1 MKKGKKRGLI
11 TNMLSNDIQ
20 HFSKGRTKARAYF
33 CYLFSHNLPSRVPEL
48 SQEMVVPRLLSL
60 KADLENCEGAYLLD
74 HRGHQVT
81 PTYLP
86 KGEEDMDGLGRIR
99 SDRAYF
105 YRAIKEKRCTMTDP
119 YPSLITHELTITA
132 SHPIYDDA
140 GKLKFVACLDMPL
153 EEVLAIS
160 ELNTFDTVFEKFFKF
175 AYLFF
180 AFALTAV
187 ALLLFFH
194 AIQSFFVEKIS
205 VTHLSI
211 DAMFKAT
218 ILLTLSL
225 AIFDL
230 AKTLIEEEVLGQHK
244 ENDISGPHK
253 TMVKFLGSIIIAL
266 SIEAL
271 MLVFKFAITDPEHLQ
286 NSMYIVV
293 SVSLLLIALAV
304 YIKFT
309 KKSVSRDIE

>member
-1 MKKGKKRGLI
+1 MQ
-11 TNMLSNDIQ
+11 SDDIE

-33 CYLFSHNLPSRVPEL
+33 CYLFSNNIPNGVPEL
-48 SQEMVVPRLLSL
+48 NQSMVVPSLLSL

-74 HRGHQVT
+74 HKGQQVT
-81 PTYLP
+81 PTFLP
-86 KGEEDMDGLGRIR
+86 EGQEDTDGIGRIR
-99 SDRAYF
+99 ADRAYY

-119 YPSLITHELTITA
+119 YPSLITGDLTVTA

-153 EEVLAIS
+153 AEVLSIS
-160 ELNTFDTVFEKFFKF
+160 HFNTLDTAFSKFFKF
-175 AYLFF
+175 AYICF
-180 AFALTAV
+180 AIALTAV
-187 ALLLFFH
+187 ALLLFVH
-194 AIQSFFVEKIS
+194 GVQSFFVKDIS
-205 VTHLSI
+205 MEHLSI

-230 AKTLIEEEVLGQHK
+230 VKTLIEEEVLGQHK
-244 ENDISGPHK
+244 EHNISGPHK

-271 MLVFKFAITDPEHLQ
+271 MLVFKFAITDPDHLLHA
-286 NSMYIVV
+286 MYIVAGV
-293 SVSLLLIALAV
+293 SMLILTLAV
-304 YIKFT
+304 YLKLT
-309 KKSVSRDIE
+309 KPSTENEYQ

>member
-1 MKKGKKRGLI
+1 MVA
-11 TNMLSNDIQ
+11 NDIQ
-20 HFSKGRTKARAYF
+20 HFNKGRTKARAYF
-33 CYLFSHNLPSRVPEL
+33 CYLFSNNLPSNIPEL
-48 SQEMVVPRLLSL
+48 SQSMVVPRLLSL
-60 KADLENCEGAYLLD
+60 KADLQNCEGAYLLD

-86 KGEEDMDGLGRIR
+86 DSKEDTDGIGRIR
-99 SDRAYF
+99 SDRAYY
-105 YRAIKEKRCTMTDP
+105 YRAVKEKRCTMTDP
-119 YPSLITHELTITA
+119 YPSLITHELTVTA
-132 SHPIYDDA
+132 SHPIYDDK

-160 ELNTFDTVFEKFFKF
+160 ELNTLDSTFASFFKF

-194 AIQSFFVEKIS
+194 AIQSFFVKEIS
-205 VTHLSI
+205 AEHISI

-244 ENDISGPHK
+244 DHDISGPHK

-271 MLVFKFAITDPEHLQ
+271 MLVFKFAITDPEHLL

-293 SVSLLLIALAV
+293 GVALLIVSLAI
-304 YIKFT
+304 YIRFT
-309 KKSVSRDIE
+309 KPYDSRNT